1 MEKRTVTV
9 ELPAITA
16 KWLKWHLICPKTVS
30 LAAPAENELQKQILL
45 TILSSAIG
53 GNHEPSNPHR

>member
-1 MEKRTVTV
+1 MEKHTLTIQ
-9 ELPAITA
+9 LPAITA
-16 KWLKWHLICPKTVS
+16 RWLKGYLVS
-30 LAAPAENELQKQILL
+30 PASNTSAEDELQKTILL

>member
-1 MEKRTVTV
+1 MEKRTVTIQ
-9 ELPAITA
+9 LPAITA
-16 KWLKWHLICPKTVS
+16 KWLKEYFSSTS
-30 LAAPAENELQKQILL
+30 LPSATSAENELQKTILL

>member
-1 MEKRTVTV
+1 MEKRTVTIQ
-9 ELPAITA
+9 LPAITA
-16 KWLKWHLICPKTVS
+16 KWLKEYFSPTS
-30 LAAPAENELQKQILL
+30 LPSATSAENELQKTILL